1 MLRLKESRDDQV
13 NLVISSQEE
22 KVNIERIKSDRTES
36 ELGFMK
42 ATINGFERKIE
53 DEISVRLRGED
64 EIRKWFE
71 QKFAMMMERLNFEER
86 GQLDRERRIM
96 QSLQE
101 GLQALAD
108 IVRGVKE
115 QMGLGLA
122 EVHNLTL
129 ENITEV
135 SKKNEV
141 IRDQIFERQQALE
154 SGFIET
160 RSKLEELSEQS
171 FKHAKLVNETLSSEA
186 GRMEKISSAMEKHT
200 LS

>member
-1 MLRLKESRDDQV
+1 MRRLKESRDDQV

>member
-1 MLRLKESRDDQV
+1 
-13 NLVISSQEE
+13 
-22 KVNIERIKSDRTES
+22 
-36 ELGFMK
+36 
-42 ATINGFERKIE
+42 
-53 DEISVRLRGED
+53 
-64 EIRKWFE
+64 
-71 QKFAMMMERLNFEER
+71 
-86 GQLDRERRIM
+86 
-96 QSLQE
+96 
-101 GLQALAD
+101 
-108 IVRGVKE
+108 
-115 QMGLGLA
+115 MGLGLA

-171 FKHAKLVNETLSSEA
+171 FKHAKLVNETLASEA